1 MVYLLEPWWN
11 PATEEQAMDRV
22 HRIGQKNDVKIV
34 RIIARNTIEERV
46 LELQEKKKELAKG
59 AFGKKGPKDKSETNV
74 GDLCRLIS
82 LSA

>member
-1 MVYLLEPWWN
+1 MVYLFEPWWN

-22 HRIGQKNDVKIV
+22 HRIGQRKDVKII

-59 AFGKKGPKDKSETNV
+59 AFVRKGSKDKKETSV

-82 LSA
+82 LTD